1 MVPQMTAATAGAAQA
16 AAHWPVMALEIA
28 LAVVLFA
35 AGLLI
40 DRRVSRP
47 GTARGPRVRAIA
59 HPDARTLVNVEIPG
73 PRAAGPR
80 AAGPGSSVA
89 GSSVAGS
96 SVAGGRS

>member
-28 LAVVLFA
+28 LALALFA

-47 GTARGPRVRAIA
+47 GTGRGPQVRVIA
-59 HPDARTLVNVEIPG
+59 HPDARTLVNVEIPRPRTAG
-73 PRAAGPR
+73 MRAASTR
-80 AAGPGSSVA
+80 VSAPGSSVA
-89 GSSVAGS
+89 GGQP
-96 SVAGGRS
+96 